1 MLTALEKIDIF
12 GVGINIMFNQ
22 QNKHKTRFGGFVTV
36 IIVTL
41 LSILFL
47 SFIQEMIYKTNPSV
61 IYEQQIVSNPSRYNL
76 TTNNFSFM
84 VTLLDANFNPIY
96 DETIYRIEG
105 NFLYKQPT
113 INDDGSEGTA
123 QFYNKAIEME
133 LCTEKSFQVE
143 NAKDYFLN
151 LPYQNMYCFK
161 NIDDFYL
168 VGQFEMDIFSVI
180 QVNVIPCDDQD
191 PNNSKK
197 CMEKTKRD
205 DILSKTLLQVYYTTQ
220 VVQVSNNK
228 QPFNSIGAT
237 YFWETNIDFLQ
248 NINLLYIK
256 TYVEDNQGLI
266 FDDIKTQNSLLFS
279 SERMMMSSK
288 KDFSIYQISL
298 YLEKNKEQKYLRKYL
313 KVSEAFSQVG
323 GIFNVLFMIG
333 CIIAQPYSQM
343 QLNRKL
349 FNSTFQI
356 RKEIFGSTE
365 NKNQIGG
372 GDNNSPSNKKE
383 EQDSKRKSLEQLNQ
397 KKSLISQILCKKK
410 SSNNVNKNQEL
421 QTKKSSCNEINKQKD
436 QKEISNKQNDSSIL
450 DMIKTQLSDVQIKTR
465 EYFLFYFNCFKS
477 YKSQTLEMIDYGS
490 QQVLNY
496 IDICFIIN
504 KIIELEKLKTVLL
517 SEQQIKLFDF
527 IPKPSIDYQ
536 LVQQMKQGDCQID
549 MLRKSQ
555 YQLNQKNKLNSQE
568 DQFSINN
575 LNGKIKNNNNKRQF
589 NILSVQNRSFNEK
602 AKEAQI
608 AFNNIN
614 KNKDKKSKIDLK
626 LIQMLDDKLV
636 QLLDINVF
644 DESTVGAGT
653 KLLFNN
659 LQNKSTMRNLR
670 SFSNNVKIDLQS
682 DQSLP
687 SSKKQELHKEKL
699 VSEEKNESSQEKQ
712 IDIISENAE
721 AFSFNHQAIF
731 SKNEISEINEHGINS
746 LQKEQE
752 RYLISQLPSARCDIR
767 RSTII

>member
-1 MLTALEKIDIF
+1 MLTILEKIDIF

-22 QNKHKTRFGGFVTV
+22 QNKHKTKFGGFITV

-47 SFIQEMIYKTNPSV
+47 SFIQEMINKTNPSV

-76 TTNNFSFM
+76 TTDNFSFM
-84 VTLLDANFNPIY
+84 ATLLDASFNPIY

-105 NFLYKQPT
+105 NFLYKLPT
-113 INDDGSEGTA
+113 INADGSEGTA

-133 LCTEKSFQVE
+133 LCTQKSFQVQ

-151 LPYQNMYCFK
+151 LPYQKMYCFK

-168 VGQFEMDIFSVI
+168 VGQFEMDVFSVI

-191 PNNSKK
+191 PKNKQK
-197 CMEKTKRD
+197 CMEKTQRD
-205 DILSKTLLQVYYTTQ
+205 SILSQTLLQVYYTTQ
-220 VVQVSNNK
+220 VVQVSNNQ

-248 NINLLYIK
+248 NINLTFIK

-266 FDDIKTQNSLLFS
+266 FEDVKTQNSLLFS
-279 SERMMMSSK
+279 NERMMMSSK
-288 KDFSIYQISL
+288 KDFSIYQVSL
-298 YLEKNKEQKYLRKYL
+298 YLEKNKEQKYIRKYI
-313 KVSEAFSQVG
+313 KVSEAFSQIG

-356 RKEIFGSTE
+356 KKEILGRTE
-365 NKNQIGG
+365 SNNQIGG
-372 GDNNSPSNKKE
+372 NDNSLSDKKE
-383 EQDSKRKSLEQLNQ
+383 EQDSKRKSQEQLNQ
-397 KKSLISQILCKKK
+397 KKSFVSQIFCKKK
-410 SSNNVNKNQEL
+410 SSNTAKKQQEL
-421 QTKKSSCNEINKQKD
+421 QTKKSSNVDINKQKD
-436 QKEISNKQNDSSIL
+436 QKPISNKANDSSIL
-450 DMIKTQLSDVQIKTR
+450 DMIKTQLSDVQINTR

-517 SEQQIKLFDF
+517 SDQQIKLFDF

-536 LVQQMKQGDCQID
+536 LVKQMKQGEQQLDL
-549 MLRKSQ
+549 LRKSQ
-555 YQLNQKNKLNSQE
+555 YQLNQKKKLNSLE
-568 DQFSINN
+568 DQLSINN
-575 LNGKIKNNNNKRQF
+575 LNGKNKIIRRQF
-589 NILSVQNRSFNEK
+589 NILSVQNRSFSEK
-602 AKEAQI
+602 AKEAQM
-608 AFNNIN
+608 AFNSIN
-614 KNKDKKSKIDLK
+614 RNKDKQSKIDLK
-626 LIQMLDDKLV
+626 LIQMLDDKLF

-644 DESTVGAGT
+644 DESTVGVRP
-653 KLLFNN
+653 KLHFNN
-659 LQNKSTMRNLR
+659 IQNKSAMRNFR
-670 SFSNNVKIDLQS
+670 SFSNNIKIGVQS
-682 DQSLP
+682 AQSLP
-687 SSKKQELHKEKL
+687 SSKKQELFKEKL
-699 VSEEKNESSQEKQ
+699 LSEEKNETQEEKQ
-712 IDIISENAE
+712 IDIISENIE
-721 AFSFNHQAIF
+721 AFSFNHQAVF
-731 SKNEISEINEHGINS
+731 SRNEISEVNEHGINN

-752 RYLISQLPSARCDIR
+752 RYLISQLPSARCNLK
-767 RSTII
+767 RSSII

>member
-22 QNKHKTRFGGFVTV
+22 QNKHKTRFGGFITV

-41 LSILFL
+41 LSLLFL
-47 SFIQEMIYKTNPSV
+47 SSIQEMIYKTNPSV

-84 VTLLDANFNPIY
+84 VTLLDSTFNPIY

-105 NFLYKQPT
+105 NFLYKLPT
-113 INDDGSEGTA
+113 INPDGSEGTA

-151 LPYQNMYCFK
+151 LPYQKMYCFK

-180 QVNVIPCDDQD
+180 QINVIPCDDQD
-191 PNNSKK
+191 PQNKIK
-197 CMEKTKRD
+197 CMEKTQRD
-205 DILSKTLLQVYYTTQ
+205 QILSKTLLQVYYTTQ

-266 FDDIKTQNSLLFS
+266 FDDVKTQNSLLFS

-313 KVSEAFSQVG
+313 KISEAFSQVG

-356 RKEIFGSTE
+356 SKEIFGSTE
-365 NKNQIGG
+365 INNQIGG
-372 GDNNSPSNKKE
+372 GDNSPSNKKE
-383 EQDSKRKSLEQLNQ
+383 EQDNKRKSQEQLNQ
-397 KKSLISQILCKKK
+397 KKSLVSQILCKKK
-410 SSNNVNKNQEL
+410 SQSITNKKQEL
-421 QTKKSSCNEINKQKD
+421 QTKKTSTNEISKYKD
-436 QKEISNKQNDSSIL
+436 QKQASNKANDSSIL
-450 DMIKTQLSDVQIKTR
+450 DMIKTQLSEVQISTK

-517 SEQQIKLFDF
+517 SDQQIKLFDF

-536 LVQQMKQGDCQID
+536 LVKQMKQGDQQAD
-549 MLRKSQ
+549 LLRKSQ
-555 YQLNQKNKLNSQE
+555 YQLNQKNKLNSLE
-568 DQFSINN
+568 DQFSIYN
-575 LNGKIKNNNNKRQF
+575 LNSKNKNIRRQF

-602 AKEAQI
+602 AKEAQV

-614 KNKDKKSKIDLK
+614 KNKDKQSKIDLK

-636 QLLDINVF
+636 QLLDINLF

-653 KLLFNN
+653 KLQFNN
-659 LQNKSTMRNLR
+659 LYNKSTMRNFR
-670 SFSNNVKIDLQS
+670 SFSNNIKIDIQS
-682 DQSLP
+682 DQSIP
-687 SSKKQELHKEKL
+687 SSKKQVYIKDKFL
-699 VSEEKNESSQEKQ
+699 SEEKNETSQDKQ
-712 IDIISENAE
+712 IDIVSENME

-731 SKNEISEINEHGINS
+731 SKNEISEVNEQGIQNI
-746 LQKEQE
+746 QKEQE
-752 RYLISQLPSARCDIR
+752 RYLVSYQPSARCDLR
-767 RSTII
+767 RSTIL